1 MLRKKAK
8 DNGNF
13 HCVFLF
19 VDLFQDSCC
28 NGCHHQAIRIFNK
41 CICNIPEIFH
51 NGSTV
56 NTLPQFF
63 LQKFGRVGYG
73 VNHRQKRNI
82 LSRARLRPQ
91 AVEQL
96 VLSGVWSTVGQ
107 LFYGCHDVCMFAD
120 RGIISKPSDRGE
132 SVASEWLNTDT
143 SNKRWRSLLQAS
155 TCGSDVLCGPG
166 VYRQNTTRDGVLI
179 QAQQNFRRKRIT

>member
-1 MLRKKAK
+1 MSLQEVMLMLRKKAK

-107 LFYGCHDVCMFAD
+107 LSMAVMTYACSQIV
-120 RGIISKPSDRGE
+120 E
-132 SVASEWLNTDT
+132 
-143 SNKRWRSLLQAS
+143 LLVNQ
-155 TCGSDVLCGPG
+155 VIEENQLH
-166 VYRQNTTRDGVLI
+166 QNG
-179 QAQQNFRRKRIT
+179 